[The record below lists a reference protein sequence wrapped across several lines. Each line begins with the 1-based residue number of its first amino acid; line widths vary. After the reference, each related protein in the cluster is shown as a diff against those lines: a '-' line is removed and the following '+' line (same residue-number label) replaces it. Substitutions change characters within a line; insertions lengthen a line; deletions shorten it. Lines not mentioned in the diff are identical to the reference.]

1 MSTRSTFLLRMP
13 DGIQKGRQCMH
24 PVRSLPETIIKCAKT
39 CIVHKRCTDEIIIF
53 KYAERSVSVC
63 LIQLY
68 KILRAVEALQLDK
81 ENCIMIG
88 DRMFD
93 IEGAVEAGVDSIG
106 VTYGFGDRAEL
117 VNAGAMYIV
126 DSPKEILSVIGIQ

>member
-13 DGIQKGRQCMH
+13 DGIQKGLQRMH
-24 PVRSLPETIIKCAKT
+24 PVRSLPETIIECAKT

-68 KILRAVEALQLDK
+68 KILR
-81 ENCIMIG
+81 C
-88 DRMFD
+88 
-93 IEGAVEAGVDSIG
+93 
-106 VTYGFGDRAEL
+106 T
-117 VNAGAMYIV
+117 
-126 DSPKEILSVIGIQ
+126 